1 MRRTAHNQVSASGGS
16 IGALA
21 LFLALLGACAGAA
34 VDSEPGTPV
43 PAGQDD
49 VSGDA
54 GNSQDGGEVL
64 AFLLPETKTARY
76 ERHDRPAFVERLA
89 ALCPDCEA
97 IVHNAGHDAARQQAQ
112 AEAAITNGAD
122 VLVLDPVDAVSAG
135 VIARH
140 AERSGV
146 PVVTYDRMLFDAPV
160 AFHVTFDNERV
171 GHLQAQSL
179 VRAMGERRDDD
190 GWVVM
195 LNGAATDANA
205 AEFRRGANRVFE
217 AHEVR
222 IGAEV
227 DVRDWS
233 PELAQEAM
241 EQAIATLG
249 REHIVGVYSANDALA
264 GAAIAAMRAAGIDP
278 LPPVTGQDAEL
289 AAVRRVLAGE
299 QHMTV
304 HKSFRTQGS
313 VAAEVA
319 LALARQGEI
328 PAGVATSTIDNGHGP
343 VPALRLT
350 PRVVTRDTI
359 AETVVADG
367 LWRVEDICRDGLEA
381 ACVDVGLQ

>member
-1 MRRTAHNQVSASGGS
+1 MRRRCRKGLSATRGS
-16 IGALA
+16 IGGLV
-21 LFLALLGACAGAA
+21 LLGLLAACAGA
-34 VDSEPGTPV
+34 VDDGGPGTPM

-49 VSGDA
+49 MPDQA
-54 GNSQDGGEVL
+54 GGHQDGREVL
-64 AFLLPETKTARY
+64 AFLLPENKTARY
-76 ERHDRPAFVERLA
+76 ESHDRPAFVERLA
-89 ALCPDCEA
+89 ALCPDCVA
-97 IVHNAGHDAARQQAQ
+97 IVHNAGHDAARQQTQ

-122 VLVLDPVDAVSAG
+122 VLVLDPVDAVSAA

-140 AERSGV
+140 AERAGV

-160 AFHVTFDNERV
+160 AFHITFDNERV

-179 VRAMGERRDDD
+179 VRAIGEGGDG

-241 EQAIATLG
+241 DRAIATLG

-264 GAAIAAMRAAGIDP
+264 GAAIAAMRSAGMDP

-319 LALARQGEI
+319 LALARDGEV

-367 LWRVEDICRDGLEA
+367 LWRVEDICGGGLEA
-381 ACVDVGLQ
+381 ACAAAGLQ